1 MNQSRKDAIILKIRK
16 SSLIVGIL
24 CIASMLINIVL
35 TINSI
40 YTSSLQLP
48 DKNSHT
54 TLLLNALNCGI
65 RAGIMLIAAV
75 LFFSMFRSGR
85 PFTPKKIRV
94 VLLIAVMLLL
104 RAAVSSFMSIAAL
117 NIEIYKAA
125 AMFVIQGGWMESVL
139 FLFAALIMYYAAMLQ
154 QESDE
159 TL

>member
-1 MNQSRKDAIILKIRK
+1 MYQSQKDAMILKIRK
-16 SSLIVGIL
+16 CSLIVGIL

-40 YTSSLQLP
+40 YTSSLQSP
-48 DKNSHT
+48 DKNAHT
-54 TLLLNALNCGI
+54 TLLLNALNFGI
-65 RAGIMLIAAV
+65 RAVIMLIAAV

-94 VLLIAVMLLL
+94 VLLIAVMLFL
-104 RAAVSSFMSIAAL
+104 RAAVSSFISITAL
-117 NIEIYKAA
+117 HLEIYKAVT
-125 AMFVIQGGWMESVL
+125 MFVIQGGWMETIL
-139 FLFAALIMYYAAMLQ
+139 FLFAALIMYYASMLQ